1 MSASKVALT
10 LLRRLGLGLSFIALA
25 ALALLL
31 SDWRHRSPAAGL
43 PRVAVIKYNSNT
55 NLDLGERGLIDSLR
69 DHGWVD
75 GRTMEVRFFNPEGDV
90 GTLNSTAQELVS
102 GKYTHL
108 ITISTPCLQAVAKA
122 NRDGKVKHVFG
133 VVADPLAARVG
144 INPTNPYD
152 HPKWMV
158 GMGTFMPVG
167 ELLEMARR
175 LNPRLRSVGLPWNPA
190 EANSQSYTRAAREA
204 AHRLGLELL
213 EGNVENS
220 TAVGEVTDSLIARG
234 AEAILMTG
242 DNTVSIA
249 SDTVLASA
257 RKARI
262 PAMATAPSTVPRG
275 ALFAIG
281 ADYYLVGRE
290 VGDLAARVLSG
301 EDAATMPILYHIP
314 KIFLINRRVPAQL
327 RDAWVFPTD
336 VLAQAKDVSGAPPA
350 GEQKAVTR

>member
-1 MSASKVALT
+1 MSASRVVLT
-10 LLRRLGLGLSFIALA
+10 LVRRLGLGLSIIALA
-25 ALALLL
+25 SLALLL
-31 SDWRHRSPAAGL
+31 SDWKHYSPRAGM
-43 PRVAVIKYNSNT
+43 PRLAIIKYNSNP
-55 NLDLGERGLIDSLR
+55 NLDLGVRGLIDSLR

-102 GKYTHL
+102 GKYTHV
-108 ITISTPCLQAVAKA
+108 ITISTPCLQAVARA
-122 NRDGKVKHVFG
+122 NHDGKVKHIFG

-158 GMGTFMPVG
+158 GIGTFMPVG
-167 ELLEMARR
+167 EVLEMARR
-175 LNPRLRSVGLPWNPA
+175 LNPRLRSIGLPWNPA
-190 EANSQSYTRAAREA
+190 EANSQAYARAAREA

-220 TAVGEVTDSLIARG
+220 TVVGEVTDSLIARG

-249 SDTVLASA
+249 SDTVLARA

-262 PAMATAPSTVPRG
+262 PVMATLPPTVG
-275 ALFAIG
+275 HGTLFAIG
-281 ADYYLVGRE
+281 ADYYQVGRQLGE
-290 VGDLAARVLSG
+290 LAARVLSG
-301 EDAATMPILYHIP
+301 EDPATLPILYLIP
-314 KIFLINRRVPAQL
+314 KIFLINGRVPAQL
-327 RDAWVFPTD
+327 KDTWLFPPD
-336 VLAQAKDVSGAPPA
+336 VLAQAKDVSANSPPGA
-350 GEQKAVTR
+350 RR

>member
-1 MSASKVALT
+1 MSASRVALT
-10 LLRRLGLGLSFIALA
+10 LLRRLGLGLSIIALA
-25 ALALLL
+25 SLALLL
-31 SDWRHRSPAAGL
+31 SDWKHSYSRAGM
-43 PRVAVIKYNSNT
+43 PRLAVVKYNSNP
-55 NLDLGERGLIDSLR
+55 NLDLGVRGLIDSLR

-75 GRTMEVRFFNPEGDV
+75 GHTVEVRFFCPEGDV

-102 GKYTHL
+102 GKFTHV
-108 ITISTPCLQAVAKA
+108 ITISTPCLQALAKA
-122 NRDGKVKHVFG
+122 NRDGKVKHIFG

-158 GMGTFMPVG
+158 GIGTFMPVG

-190 EANSQSYTRAAREA
+190 EANSQSYTHVAREA
-204 AHRLGLELL
+204 AGRLGLELL

-242 DNTVSIA
+242 DNTVSLA
-249 SDTVLASA
+249 SDTVLARA

-262 PAMATAPSTVPRG
+262 PAMATAPTTVGHG

-281 ADYYLVGRE
+281 ADYYQVGRQL
-290 VGDLAARVLSG
+290 GDLAARVLSG
-301 EDAATMPILYHIP
+301 EDPATMPILYQIP
-314 KIFLINRRVPAQL
+314 KIFRIDRRVPAQL
-327 RDAWVFPTD
+327 RDAWVFPPD
-336 VLAQAKDVSGAPPA
+336 VLAQAKDVSANSPPGA
-350 GEQKAVTR
+350 RR

>member
-1 MSASKVALT
+1 MSASRVALT
-10 LLRRLGLGLSFIALA
+10 LVRRLGLGLSIIALA
-25 ALALLL
+25 SLALLL
-31 SDWRHRSPAAGL
+31 SDWRHLS
-43 PRVAVIKYNSNT
+43 PRVGVPRLAVIKYNSNP

-69 DHGWVD
+69 DHGWVE
-75 GRTMEVRFFNPEGDV
+75 GRTMEMRFFNPEGDV

-102 GKYTHL
+102 GKYTHV
-108 ITISTPCLQAVAKA
+108 ITISTPCLQAVARA
-122 NRDGKVKHVFG
+122 NHDGKVKHIFG

-152 HPKWMV
+152 HPRWMV
-158 GMGTFMPVG
+158 GIGTFMPVG

-175 LNPRLRSVGLPWNPA
+175 LNPRLRFVGLPWNPA
-190 EANSQSYTRAAREA
+190 EANSQSYTQAAREA
-204 AHRLGLELL
+204 ARRLGLELL

-242 DNTVSIA
+242 DNTVNIA

-262 PAMATAPSTVPRG
+262 PAIATGPSTVAHG

-281 ADYYLVGRE
+281 ADYYLVGRQM
-290 VGDLAARVLSG
+290 GDLAARVLSG
-301 EDAATMPILYHIP
+301 EDTATMPILYQIP
-314 KIFLINRRVPAQL
+314 KIFLINRRVIAQL
-327 RDAWVFPTD
+327 RDTWVFPPD
-336 VLAQAKDVSGAPPA
+336 VLAQAKDVSATSPTGQHK
-350 GEQKAVTR
+350 EVTR